1 MSAELLL
8 EGLDPE
14 QREVAT
20 ALDGPVRVLAG
31 AGTGKTRAI
40 THRIAYGVSTGAFA
54 PTEGLAVTFTTRA
67 AGELRAR
74 LARLGAVGVQARTFH
89 SAALRQARYFWPQV
103 YGSQLPSLVS
113 SKLGLLGEAV
123 GRNRLKA
130 SQADLRDLAGEI
142 EWAKVSNVRPDD
154 YAGLAPRSGRAVE
167 GYDAS
172 TVAAVYAAYEEVK
185 RTRQR
190 IDMEDVLLCAA
201 AVLSDDERVA
211 ATVRRQYQW
220 FVVDEFQDV
229 SPIQSALLD
238 LWLGGRDDLCV
249 VGDPAQTIYSFA
261 GASADHLLDFPTKFR
276 GTTSITLMRNYR
288 STPEVIAA
296 ANTVMAPQIGRGAVE
311 LKPTRDAGSAVTY
324 AGHGDEVEE
333 ATSVATEI
341 SRLVARGTAPAEI
354 AVLFRINAQSEN
366 FEEAL
371 SERGVPFV
379 VRGVERFFDRPEVRQ
394 AMTLLRGASRAR
406 QDGTDE
412 ADAAS
417 QAASAGSGAGRTG
430 LAAEVAAVLTSMG
443 WTTDAPTT
451 RGNVR
456 DRWESL
462 QAVISMADEVATD
475 HPGVD
480 LAGFVA
486 ELQRRADTQHAPVAD
501 GVTLTTLHAAKGL
514 EWPVVYC
521 VGMHEGT
528 MPIVYAD
535 TPTAVEEERRLLYVG
550 LTRARDALHVS
561 WAAARSPGGRGSRG
575 ASRFLDALVGD
586 RGRPAGSAAGS
597 RGKRRTSTKASL
609 TACRVCGRALTD
621 AKERKLGRCADCPST
636 YDEQVYEA
644 LRAWRR
650 ERAADEKLPAYCVF
664 TDATM
669 TALAEIKP
677 SDAAALVRVPGI
689 GAAKIDKYGEE
700 ILRLCGGESLV
711 DEAREDGS
719 QTFFEISR

>member
-1 MSAELLL
+1 MSHTERLL

-40 THRIAYGVSTGAFA
+40 THRIAYGVACGTLAS
-54 PTEGLAVTFTTRA
+54 TEGLAVTFTTRA

-103 YGSQLPSLVS
+103 YGSDLPSLVA
-113 SKLGLLGEAV
+113 SKLGFLGEAV
-123 GRNRLKA
+123 SRNRLKA

-154 YAGLAPRSGRAVE
+154 YARLAAAARRTHD
-167 GYDAS
+167 GYDRA
-172 TVAAVYAAYEEVK
+172 TVGAIYSSYEEVK
-185 RTRQR
+185 RSRNR

-201 AVLSDDERVA
+201 AVLSDDEWVA
-211 ATVRRQYQW
+211 SAVRRQYQW

-238 LWLGGRDDLCV
+238 LWLGGRNELCV

-261 GASADHLLDFPTKFR
+261 GASADHLLDFPKKFP

-288 STPEVIAA
+288 STPEVIGA
-296 ANTVMAPQIGRGAVE
+296 ANSVMAGQAGGAAVE
-311 LKPTRDAGSAVTY
+311 LKSTRGPGAAVSY
-324 AGHGDEVEE
+324 HGHSDEVAE
-333 ATSVATEI
+333 AGAVAKTI
-341 SRLVARGTAPAEI
+341 AAVLARGVPPSDV

-371 SERGVPFV
+371 AERSVPFV
-379 VRGVERFFDRPEVRQ
+379 IRGVERFFDRPEVRQ
-394 AMTLLRGASRAR
+394 AVTLLRGAAR
-406 QDGTDE
+406 GGETTTGDLPQDV
-412 ADAAS
+412 ADV
-417 QAASAGSGAGRTG
+417 
-430 LAAEVAAVLTSMG
+430 LASMG
-443 WTTDAPTT
+443 WSAQPPTG

-462 QAVISMADEVATD
+462 RALVSVAEELAAQD
-475 HPGVD
+475 PGLD
-480 LAGFVA
+480 LAGFVGDVK
-486 ELQRRADTQHAPVAD
+486 RRADVQHAPIAD

-514 EWPVVYC
+514 EWPVVFC

-535 TPTAVEEERRLLYVG
+535 TTAAVDEERRLLYVG
-550 LTRARDALHVS
+550 ITRARDELHVS
-561 WAAARSPGGRGSRG
+561 WAAARAPGGRGSRRP
-575 ASRFLDALVGD
+575 SRFLDAILGD
-586 RGRPAGSAAGS
+586 TQRSSATPGHGRT
-597 RGKRRTSTKASL
+597 RRRTRAARLAS
-609 TACRVCGRALTD
+609 CRVCSRPLTD
-621 AKERKLGRCADCPST
+621 ARERKLGRCHDCPSA
-636 YDEQVYEA
+636 YDEQLYGA
-644 LRAWRR
+644 LREWRR
-650 ERAADEKLPAYCVF
+650 QRASDEKVPAYCVF

-669 TALAEIKP
+669 TALAEMQPHDI
-677 SDAAALVRVPGI
+677 AALVRVPGI
-689 GAAKIDKYGEE
+689 GQGKLDKYGDE
-700 ILRLCGGESLV
+700 ILHLCAGQFPAPQGSEDQSES
-711 DEAREDGS
+711 
-719 QTFFEISR
+719 FFKNSP